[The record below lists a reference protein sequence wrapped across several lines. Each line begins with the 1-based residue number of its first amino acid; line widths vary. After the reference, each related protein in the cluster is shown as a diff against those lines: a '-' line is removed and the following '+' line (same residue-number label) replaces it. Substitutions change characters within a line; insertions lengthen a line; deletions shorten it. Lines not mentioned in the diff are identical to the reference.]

1 MSDKNFNKNNEAI
14 SENTDKSSLP
24 ETVEVIGINFREA
37 GKIYY
42 FSPNGLTFT
51 IGNKVIVETARG
63 VEMGTVK
70 VANKVVPSS
79 EIVPPLK
86 SVTRLATKEDI
97 ERDERNHEL
106 ELDAA
111 MICKKKIA
119 NHKLEM
125 SLVATEYTFDNSK
138 LIFYFTAES
147 RVDFRELV
155 KDLASTFHT
164 RIELRQIGIRDEA
177 KMMGGLAVC
186 GRKYCCAGFLTDFV
200 QVSIKMAKEQNFSLN
215 SSKVSGACGRLLCC
229 LRYEH
234 ETYEEAIRNTPSV
247 GSIVKTADGEGVVIE
262 TKPLASEIKVK
273 FDGNDKESVKV
284 FKCKEVKVLKHGQKS
299 ARNEEVID
307 TDIPTD

>member
-97 ERDERNHEL
+97 ERDERNYEL
-106 ELDAA
+106 ELDD
-111 MICKKKIA
+111 I
-119 NHKLEM
+119 
-125 SLVATEYTFDNSK
+125 
-138 LIFYFTAES
+138 
-147 RVDFRELV
+147 
-155 KDLASTFHT
+155 
-164 RIELRQIGIRDEA
+164 
-177 KMMGGLAVC
+177 LAV
-186 GRKYCCAGFLTDFV
+186 A
-200 QVSIKMAKEQNFSLN
+200 A
-215 SSKVSGACGRLLCC
+215 
-229 LRYEH
+229 
-234 ETYEEAIRNTPSV
+234 
-247 GSIVKTADGEGVVIE
+247 
-262 TKPLASEIKVK
+262 
-273 FDGNDKESVKV
+273 
-284 FKCKEVKVLKHGQKS
+284 
-299 ARNEEVID
+299 
-307 TDIPTD
+307 